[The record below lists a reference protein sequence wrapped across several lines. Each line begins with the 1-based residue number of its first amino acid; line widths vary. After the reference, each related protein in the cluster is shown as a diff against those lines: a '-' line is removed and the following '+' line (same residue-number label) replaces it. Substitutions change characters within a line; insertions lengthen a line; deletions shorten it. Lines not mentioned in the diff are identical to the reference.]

1 MTQGSW
7 ALSTVIFKSKSA
19 KANGEKEEKNTL
31 VSNTLEDTFEYVVI
45 VSNDSPTFA
54 VEAEM
59 GPE

>member
-19 KANGEKEEKNTL
+19 KANGKKEEKNTL
-31 VSNTLEDTFEYVVI
+31 VSNTLEDTIEYVV